1 MGKRINF
8 LEYLKDIVKEIRK
21 LSIQTPLG
29 FHVETTWNDRFH
41 VVSTWNPRGV
51 FVGQKAVQSTDISL
65 EIIKENADK
74 FGSYLCEL
82 FSDCIDKGIFPNI
95 LKRKYYVCFQN

>member
-1 MGKRINF
+1 MKR
-8 LEYLKDIVKEIRK
+8 R
-21 LSIQTPLG
+21 G
-29 FHVETTWNDRFH
+29 NDRFH

-95 LKRKYYVCFQN
+95 LKYANIMSVFKIRYRGCALRLVETFWLAETFH